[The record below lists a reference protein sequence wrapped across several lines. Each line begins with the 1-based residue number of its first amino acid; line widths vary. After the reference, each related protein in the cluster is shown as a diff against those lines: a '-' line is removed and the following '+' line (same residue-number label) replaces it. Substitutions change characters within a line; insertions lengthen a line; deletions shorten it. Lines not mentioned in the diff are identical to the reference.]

1 MKERFSNT
9 LAWLGFFYLVV
20 IPLSSYMDW
29 RDLTHTLI
37 GARYTNVQTEITF
50 TVLVYVGCAVIN
62 YLMVGRFRFLPWL
75 DVADPIPVPFNG
87 KMTKQA
93 KDTIKKV
100 TLVIAGMLIFGF
112 AMIASRK
119 LVSALMSL

>member
-9 LAWLGFFYLVV
+9 LAWLGFSYLVV

-29 RDLTHTLI
+29 WGVTSILI
-37 GARYTNVQTEITF
+37 GTKYSIGQPEITF

-112 AMIASRK
+112 AMIGTRQLA
-119 LVSALMSL
+119 SALFS

>member
-1 MKERFSNT
+1 MKERFSNV
-9 LAWLGFFYLVV
+9 LAWLGFSYLVLV
-20 IPLSSYMDW
+20 NVFAIMEM
-29 RDLTHTLI
+29 RDLTHILI
-37 GARYTNVQTEITF
+37 GTRWVDEDEITF